1 MVPSPHDTLSW
12 VTVPSGSELEIVSV
26 MEVPG
31 AVVVVDSVKLTV
43 GARSVTVLAVVEL
56 FVVEPELS
64 VAFT

>member
-1 MVPSPHDTLSW
+1 
-12 VTVPSGSELEIVSV
+12 

-31 AVVVVDSVKLTV
+31 VVVVVDSVKLTV